1 MISSIFS
8 FAQPINCI
16 NGMFLCL
23 LGGEKT
29 VDMKPGVGE

>member
-8 FAQPINCI
+8 FAQPIKCI
-16 NGMFLCL
+16 NDMFL